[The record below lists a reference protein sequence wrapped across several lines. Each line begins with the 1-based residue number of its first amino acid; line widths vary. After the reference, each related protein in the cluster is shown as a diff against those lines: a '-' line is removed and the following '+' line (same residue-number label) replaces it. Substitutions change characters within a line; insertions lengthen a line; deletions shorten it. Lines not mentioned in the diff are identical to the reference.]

1 MKISDV
7 LKKEQI
13 VFNLDTNTKEE
24 TIKKLSSIFVENGI
38 VDNEEEY
45 VKSVLERE
53 EHSTTGIGNGIAIPH
68 GKSNAVKKS
77 SIIFAKT
84 KHKIEWDAL
93 DEKPVDSIFLL
104 AISNIDKDSNHLVL
118 LSKLATK
125 LMDDD
130 NVDALKLAN
139 SEQEIINIFS
149 EEGEM

>member
-7 LKKEQI
+7 LKEEQI
-13 VFNLDTNTKEE
+13 VFNLEATTKEE
-24 TIKKLSSIFVENGI
+24 TIKKLSRIFVENGI

-53 EHSTTGIGNGIAIPH
+53 EHATTGIGNGIAIPH
-68 GKSNAVKKS
+68 GKSDAVKKS
-77 SIIFAKT
+77 SIIFAKS
-84 KHKIEWDAL
+84 KNKIEWEAL

-139 SEQEIINIFS
+139 SAQEVIKIFN
-149 EEGEM
+149 EGEM

>member
-13 VFNLDTNTKEE
+13 VFNLEATTKEE
-24 TIKKLSSIFVENGI
+24 TIKKLSRIFVENGI

-53 EHSTTGIGNGIAIPH
+53 EHATTGIGNGIAIPH
-68 GKSNAVKKS
+68 GKSDAVKKS
-77 SIIFAKT
+77 SIIFAKS
-84 KHKIEWDAL
+84 KNKIEWEAL

-125 LMDDD
+125 LMDDE
-130 NVDALKLAN
+130 NVDALKLAD
-139 SEQEIINIFS
+139 SAQEVIKIFN
-149 EEGEM
+149 EGEK

>member
-7 LKKEQI
+7 LKEEQI
-13 VFNLDTNTKEE
+13 VFNLDATTKEE

-53 EHSTTGIGNGIAIPH
+53 EHATTGIGNGIAIPH
-68 GKSNAVKKS
+68 GKSDAVKKS
-77 SIIFAKT
+77 SIIFAKS
-84 KHKIEWDAL
+84 KNKIEWEAL
-93 DEKPVDSIFLL
+93 DEKPVDNIFLL

-130 NVDALKLAN
+130 NVDALKLAD
-139 SEQEIINIFS
+139 SAQEVIKIFN
-149 EEGEM
+149 EGEM

>member
-7 LKKEQI
+7 LKEEQI
-13 VFNLDTNTKEE
+13 VFNLEATTKEE
-24 TIKKLSSIFVENGI
+24 TIKKLSRIFVENGI

-45 VKSVLERE
+45 VKSVLDRE
-53 EHSTTGIGNGIAIPH
+53 EHATTGIGNGIAIPH
-68 GKSNAVKKS
+68 GKSDAVKKS
-77 SIIFAKT
+77 SIIFAKS
-84 KHKIEWDAL
+84 KNKIEWDAL

-139 SEQEIINIFS
+139 SAQEVIKIFN
-149 EEGEM
+149 EGEM

>member
-7 LKKEQI
+7 LKEEQI
-13 VFNLDTNTKEE
+13 VFNLEATTKEE
-24 TIKKLSSIFVENGI
+24 TIKKLSRIFVKNGI

-53 EHSTTGIGNGIAIPH
+53 EHATTGIGNGIAIPH
-68 GKSNAVKKS
+68 GKSDAVKKS
-77 SIIFAKT
+77 SIIFAKS
-84 KHKIEWDAL
+84 KNKIEWEAL

-130 NVDALKLAN
+130 NVGALKLAD
-139 SEQEIINIFS
+139 SAQEVIKIFN
-149 EEGEM
+149 EGEM

>member
-7 LKKEQI
+7 LKEEQI
-13 VFNLDTNTKEE
+13 VFNLEATTKEE
-24 TIKKLSSIFVENGI
+24 TIKKLSRIFVENGI

-53 EHSTTGIGNGIAIPH
+53 EHATTGIGNGIAIPH
-68 GKSNAVKKS
+68 GKSDSVKKS
-77 SIIFAKT
+77 SIIFAKS
-84 KHKIEWDAL
+84 KNKIEWEAL

-130 NVDALKLAN
+130 NVDALKLAD
-139 SEQEIINIFS
+139 SAQEVIKIFN
-149 EEGEM
+149 EGEM

>member
-7 LKKEQI
+7 LKEEQI
-13 VFNLDTNTKEE
+13 VFNLEATTKEE
-24 TIKKLSSIFVENGI
+24 TIKKLSRIFVENGI

-53 EHSTTGIGNGIAIPH
+53 EHATTGIGNGIAIPH
-68 GKSNAVKKS
+68 GKSDAVKKS
-77 SIIFAKT
+77 SIIFAKS
-84 KHKIEWDAL
+84 KNKIEWEAL

-130 NVDALKLAN
+130 NVDALKLAD
-139 SEQEIINIFS
+139 SAQEVIKIFN
-149 EEGEM
+149 EGEN

>member
-53 EHSTTGIGNGIAIPH
+53 EHSTTGIGNGIA
-68 GKSNAVKKS
+68 
-77 SIIFAKT
+77 
-84 KHKIEWDAL
+84 
-93 DEKPVDSIFLL
+93 
-104 AISNIDKDSNHLVL
+104 SNIDKDSNHLVL

>member
-7 LKKEQI
+7 LKEEQI
-13 VFNLDTNTKEE
+13 VFNLEAITKEE
-24 TIKKLSSIFVENGI
+24 TIKKLSRIFVENGI

-53 EHSTTGIGNGIAIPH
+53 EHATTGIGNGIAIPH
-68 GKSNAVKKS
+68 GKSDAVKKS
-77 SIIFAKT
+77 SIIFAKS
-84 KHKIEWDAL
+84 KNKIEWEAL

-130 NVDALKLAN
+130 NVDALKLAD
-139 SEQEIINIFS
+139 SAQEVIKIFN
-149 EEGEM
+149 EGEM

>member
-24 TIKKLSSIFVENGI
+24 TIKKLSSI
-38 VDNEEEY
+38 
-45 VKSVLERE
+45 SVLERE

-68 GKSNAVKKS
+68 GKSDAVKKS

>member
-7 LKKEQI
+7 LKEEQI
-13 VFNLDTNTKEE
+13 VFNLEATTKEE
-24 TIKKLSSIFVENGI
+24 TIKKLSRIFVENGI

-53 EHSTTGIGNGIAIPH
+53 EHATTGIGNGIAIPH
-68 GKSNAVKKS
+68 GKSDAVKKS
-77 SIIFAKT
+77 SIIFAKS
-84 KHKIEWDAL
+84 KNKIEWEAL

-130 NVDALKLAN
+130 NVDALKLAD
-139 SEQEIINIFS
+139 SAQEVIKIFN
-149 EEGEM
+149 EGEM

>member
-53 EHSTTGIGNGIAIPH
+53 EHSTQ
-68 GKSNAVKKS
+68 V
-77 SIIFAKT
+77 
-84 KHKIEWDAL
+84 L
-93 DEKPVDSIFLL
+93 VM
-104 AISNIDKDSNHLVL
+104 VL
-118 LSKLATK
+118 LFLMEKVMLSKNL
-125 LMDDD
+125 L
-130 NVDALKLAN
+130 
-139 SEQEIINIFS
+139 
-149 EEGEM
+149 